1 MILVTGGAG
10 YIGSH
15 CVVELARAGI
25 ECVVLDNLSNSSEK
39 VIGRLNT
46 LGGCAVKFINGD
58 VRDREALDRIFR
70 ENACSGVIH
79 LAGLKSVNESIEQ
92 PLDYFDNNVN
102 GMLVVLKA
110 MRAAEIKR
118 FIFSSSATVYG
129 DPDSVPIKENAPLR
143 VTNPYGRS
151 KLMCEE
157 ILRDLIVAEP
167 DWEIATLRYFNPV
180 GAHES
185 GMLGESPEGI
195 PNNLMPV
202 ITQVAVGR
210 REKVSIFGND
220 YPTPDGTG
228 VRDFIH
234 VVDLALGHVA
244 ALRYLQKQHKS
255 VTANLGTGRGISV
268 KEMIDAFQR
277 VTGVKVAHDTVPRR
291 PGDIA
296 SCYADPSLAQ
306 ELMGWRAEKTLDEMC
321 RDSWRWQ
328 SMNPHGYVDE

>member
-15 CVVELARAGI
+15 CVVELVRAGYQ
-25 ECVVLDNLSNSSEK
+25 CVVLDNLSNSSDK
-39 VIGRLNT
+39 VIARLNALCGST
-46 LGGCAVKFINGD
+46 VKFINAD
-58 VRDREALDRIFR
+58 VRDRETLHRIFR
-70 ENACSGVIH
+70 EHSYSGVVH

-102 GMLVVLKA
+102 GLLVVLQA
-110 MRAAEIKR
+110 MQAAGVKR
-118 FIFSSSATVYG
+118 FVFSSSATVYG
-129 DPDSVPIKENAPLR
+129 DPERVPIVESARLS

-157 ILRDLIVAEP
+157 ILRDLVVAEP

-185 GMLGESPEGI
+185 GMLGESPAGV
-195 PNNLMPV
+195 PNNLMPL
-202 ITQVAVGR
+202 ITQVAIGR
-210 REKVSIFGND
+210 REKISIFGND

-244 ALRYLQKQHKS
+244 ALRYLQKHQKS
-255 VTANLGTGRGISV
+255 ATVNLGTGKGISV

-277 VTGVKVAHDTVPRR
+277 VTGVKVAHETAARR

-296 SCYADPSLAQ
+296 SCYADPALAW
-306 ELMGWRAEKTLDEMC
+306 ELLDWRAERTLDEMC

-328 SMNPHGYVDE
+328 SMNPHGYMDE